1 MGSTIVNTKDALG
14 KIINKLE
21 NNRGSIFLLDSN
33 DGSRIELDNGAIYLL
48 KSYYNSK
55 VSKLN
60 KEIVNG

>member
-14 KIINKLE
+14 RIINKLE

-33 DGSRIELDNGAIYLL
+33 DGSMIALDNGAIYLL

>member
-33 DGSRIELDNGAIYLL
+33 DGSMIALDNGAIYLL